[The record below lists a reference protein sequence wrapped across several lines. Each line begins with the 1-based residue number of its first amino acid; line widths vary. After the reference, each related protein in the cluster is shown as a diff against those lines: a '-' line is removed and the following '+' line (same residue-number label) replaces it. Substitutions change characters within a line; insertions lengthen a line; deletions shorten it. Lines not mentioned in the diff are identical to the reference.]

1 MRSAASH
8 STGHTDLDRCRIA
21 GWMHTCL
28 RDMLS
33 LSSDDVGFCLSNST
47 ALAAAAACSRATAV
61 YELKGTGLDG
71 KEKLFQK
78 PWAMT
83 TTMFIGVHSELLC
96 VTYMGRG
103 HLSFSSSFSSFPSS
117 RAVVQS
123 ILAPTTSHHLLTLSH
138 NFSF

>member
-1 MRSAASH
+1 
-8 STGHTDLDRCRIA
+8 
-21 GWMHTCL
+21 
-28 RDMLS
+28 MLS

-123 ILAPTTSHHLLTLSH
+123 ILAPTTSNHLLTLSH